1 MTNAFQIRNL
11 SKKYPDF
18 QLGPLNIDLEPGRVL
33 GFVGPN
39 GSGKT
44 TTMQCMVGLLKP
56 DEGEVEIFGRRNDP
70 SKTDWKFDIGY
81 VGDSNVFYEGWSV
94 EKNIKFISK
103 FYPNWS
109 HIFSSELI
117 TRLQLPVKKKVRELS
132 TGNRVKLALVCA
144 LSHQPKLLIF
154 DEPTSGLDPIVRTDL
169 LDLLFEMTED
179 EERSIFYSTHI
190 LTDISRLADELLF
203 INNGQILQ
211 RSDKEDLTEKWRQI
225 SFKFGS
231 QFYDFKS
238 AVDVRREADDYR
250 IVSYD
255 TGETIKHLHK
265 LGAENIEESR
275 LTIDQI
281 AVHILKGASDA

>member
-179 EERSIFYSTHI
+179 EVRSIFYSTHI